1 MWPIGDTTHI
11 VSVPFRLAVL
21 LCVLAVAIRLSAQPT
36 VPFERFAAAALSRTD
51 PLLRTQL
58 EVNVERWSDDSE
70 GEQLAAAL
78 RHGGTSAVL
87 DELKRHRSVGQIRS
101 ISGMTR
107 SIRYARDIRST
118 TGARYMLLF
127 ADPPFAERE
136 FFEGMKTSDGT
147 LVAVAIWLGANGG
160 GEGQVTLMERIGI
173 DSAGSITVDFRDPP
187 VVLPSIARQP
197 Q

>member
-1 MWPIGDTTHI
+1 MR
-11 VSVPFRLAVL
+11 S
-21 LCVLAVAIRLSAQPT
+21 
-36 VPFERFAAAALSRTD
+36 
-51 PLLRTQL
+51 QL
-58 EVNVERWSDDSE
+58 EVDVERWSDDAE

-78 RHGGTSAVL
+78 RNGGTGAVL
-87 DELKRHRSVGQIRS
+87 EELSRHRALGQIRS

-118 TGARYMLLF
+118 TGARYMLLL

-136 FFEGMKTSDGT
+136 FFEGTKTSDGT
-147 LVAVAIWLGANGG
+147 LLAIAIWLSANGG
-160 GEGQVTLMERIGI
+160 GEGQVTLLGRIGI

-187 VVLPSIARQP
+187 MVLPSIARQP

>member
-1 MWPIGDTTHI
+1 M
-11 VSVPFRLAVL
+11 PFRIVVSLYL
-21 LCVLAVAIRLSAQPT
+21 LTVAIRLPT
-36 VPFERFAAAALSRTD
+36 QLPVSFEGFTAAALSRTD

-58 EVNVERWSDDSE
+58 EVDVERWSDDAE

-78 RHGGTSAVL
+78 RNGGTGAVL

-107 SIRYARDIRST
+107 SVRYARDIRST

-136 FFEGMKTSDGT
+136 FFKGMKTSDGT
-147 LVAVAIWLGANGG
+147 LLAIAIWLSANGG

-187 VVLPSIARQP
+187 VVLPSIARKP